1 MILSYCPR
9 SEGIILSLWVF
20 LMIFHISFLLL
31 IIGHLELIDDFS
43 VFQIFEHEIFIGK
56 GFVGLIL
63 SVSLLY
69 FFFRRLVTPNK
80 ELSVP
85 EDYFLLML
93 LFLTVLFGSE
103 MDWART
109 WYDYGEMSVEDYR
122 EYLSSL
128 LYLRPALPESVLLV
142 RAFIHACASR
152 LFREPVFNVL
162 PFQQD
167 YALLF
172 LAAHEQ
178 TEEGLAMDQ
187 AMRNDLLKL
196 FRGKLNQAMTFY
208 LETCSRCGVCTEAC
222 HVYASMPKVKYI
234 AAYRAEIVRRIYK
247 KYFKGQGKVC
257 STLGESKELTEMAL
271 EELYEAAYSCT
282 GCRRCMVFCPF
293 GIDTQMIMSIAKLLL
308 VGAHAEP
315 EILTLLADTSITKGE
330 SLDIFKEGFLQGI
343 KNLESEVVKKWKIE
357 AGEKA
362 IPVDVEG
369 ADLLYVALA
378 GAHSI
383 IPAAAVFNAAGENWT
398 LSFFEA
404 VNFGAFVGDPT
415 KTKLILD
422 RIMNEAK
429 RLKVKEVCICEC
441 GTAFRVMK
449 QLSGKQPFKVSSI
462 TQVHARY
469 LKEGRIRVSKSETG
483 KPLPIMIPVRWHET
497 AASSMNPDM
506 S

>member
-1 MILSYCPR
+1 
-9 SEGIILSLWVF
+9 
-20 LMIFHISFLLL
+20 
-31 IIGHLELIDDFS
+31 
-43 VFQIFEHEIFIGK
+43 
-56 GFVGLIL
+56 
-63 SVSLLY
+63 
-69 FFFRRLVTPNK
+69 
-80 ELSVP
+80 
-85 EDYFLLML
+85 
-93 LFLTVLFGSE
+93 
-103 MDWART
+103 
-109 WYDYGEMSVEDYR
+109 
-122 EYLSSL
+122 
-128 LYLRPALPESVLLV
+128 
-142 RAFIHACASR
+142 
-152 LFREPVFNVL
+152 
-162 PFQQD
+162 
-167 YALLF
+167 
-172 LAAHEQ
+172 
-178 TEEGLAMDQ
+178 MDQ
-187 AMRNDLLKL
+187 TMRNDLLKL
-196 FRGKLNQAMTFY
+196 FRSKLNQAMTLY
-208 LETCSRCGVCTEAC
+208 LETCSRCGVCTQAC

-247 KYFKGQGKVC
+247 KYFKAQGKAW

-383 IPAAAVFNAAGENWT
+383 IPAAAVFNAARENWT

-415 KTKLILD
+415 KTKLILN
-422 RIMNEAK
+422 RIINEAK

-469 LKEGRIRVSKSETG
+469 LKEGRIKVSKLKGG
-483 KPLPIMIPVRWHET
+483 KPITYHDPCQMARNGGIMDEPRYVLSHLTDDFRDMTDDPRYNWCCGGGGGLVALGEDTLDFRMKSSRVKVDQVKKTGASILTT
-497 AASSMNPDM
+497 ACENCHTQLSNLNDHYKMGVDVQFLSSMVANALVQ
-506 S
+506 